1 MIGLFFN
8 TLPLRVRILPDETAG
23 AFLKRIHRCQ
33 TEIRGYEYSP
43 LINIQKWSDMPPG
56 TPLFS
61 YLVDMHKSGEEEAA
75 ELDPD
80 AVLKFSSIGSVGS
93 NSLPLTLT
101 VIIGRAMS
109 LECEFDSLRFD
120 EQDIGRMLQH
130 LRTLL
135 EAMVEKQGEA
145 LVSEISL
152 LSEAEQ
158 RQLVEEWN
166 QTAVEFAGR
175 ESFSELF
182 ERQAAKTPENTA
194 VEHGARKVTYGQLE
208 KRANQIGHYLRKRG
222 VGPEVRVGLCV
233 SRSVEMVGGMLG
245 ILKAGGAYVPLDAS
259 YPAERVRYMLED
271 AAVNIVVTEEG
282 LRDWLTVGA
291 EEHGRRFVCLDGAQ
305 GKEIEK
311 ESVAHV
317 GVRVEEDNLG
327 YIYYTSGSTGRPK
340 GVAVGQRGIVNYMK
354 WGIEAYEAAGGN
366 GAAVHTSMG
375 VDLTLTNFLPL
386 FVGGKM
392 VLVDD
397 QGGVEGLVELLKSG
411 PELSLLKITPTHLTL
426 INPRLTAEEMRKST
440 RVLVVGADNLVA
452 EPTLVWRE
460 QAREVK
466 LLNEYGPTET
476 VVGCSIYRIAE
487 ESEKSGPV
495 PIGKPIANM
504 RMYVL
509 DREGQPAPVGI
520 AGELYIGGVG
530 VARGYWGRPDLTAER
545 FVPDAVS
552 AHAGERLYK
561 TGDRARYL
569 KDGDLEFLGRLDHQ
583 VKIRGYRIETGEIE
597 AVLSGCEGVRKAMV
611 VVREDEPGEKRLVG
625 YVAGDAAEVDAKK
638 LREYLKERLPEYM
651 VPAAFMVMEEL
662 PVRASGKIDP
672 KDLPRPEMEGSVENY
687 VAPETEVEDKLCAI
701 WEKVLGVT
709 RVGIRDNFFELG
721 GDSILCVQVI
731 TRARE
736 EGIHLTPRQMFERP
750 TVAELAEVVGAETGL
765 QALVPPPMRRAPRE
779 GVLPLSYAQQR
790 LWFIDRLEPGSAAYD
805 MPFGVRLKGELE
817 KQAALRALQE
827 VARRHEILRTRFPE
841 VDGVPVQK
849 IAAGID
855 LALEELDLCEWDKQ
869 EREEELNRIAKS
881 EALRPF
887 DLGTGPLLR
896 VRLLRLA
903 PREHVLLVTTHH
915 IVFDGWSGTVL
926 VREFSLL
933 YEAFVR
939 GKPSPLPDL
948 EIQYAD
954 FAAWERSWL
963 QGPVLDEH
971 LSYWRR
977 QLADLPALDLPHDR
991 PRPPIKG
998 HQGAVVTF
1006 EPERETTMRLHELAQ
1021 REDATL
1027 FMVMLAAFQMI
1038 LGKHTGVQDVP
1049 VGAVIANRNRTETEG
1064 LLGLFVNTLV
1074 LRSRLDPDLSFRDL
1088 LRQVRRTTLDAYQ
1101 NPDVPFEKIV
1111 EQVLPGRN
1119 MNQTPLFQAM
1129 LVFQNVPAARAGVST
1144 LTAEMLPNRN
1154 LAVRS
1159 DMDLYISANREMLA
1173 GTLVYDVELFDPA
1186 TVQGMLDELKFL
1198 LESIVREP
1206 DASLLEL
1213 MFSQDN
1219 QLTELR

>member
-1 MIGLFFN
+1 M
-8 TLPLRVRILPDETAG
+8 
-23 AFLKRIHRCQ
+23 
-33 TEIRGYEYSP
+33 
-43 LINIQKWSDMPPG
+43 
-56 TPLFS
+56 
-61 YLVDMHKSGEEEAA
+61 
-75 ELDPD
+75 
-80 AVLKFSSIGSVGS
+80 
-93 NSLPLTLT
+93 
-101 VIIGRAMS
+101 
-109 LECEFDSLRFD
+109 
-120 EQDIGRMLQH
+120 
-130 LRTLL
+130 
-135 EAMVEKQGEA
+135 
-145 LVSEISL
+145 
-152 LSEAEQ
+152 
-158 RQLVEEWN
+158 
-166 QTAVEFAGR
+166 
-175 ESFSELF
+175 
-182 ERQAAKTPENTA
+182 
-194 VEHGARKVTYGQLE
+194 
-208 KRANQIGHYLRKRG
+208 
-222 VGPEVRVGLCV
+222 GPEVRVGLCV

-750 TVAELAEVVGAETGL
+750 TVAELAEVLGAGTGL

-790 LWFIDRLEPGSAAYD
+790 LWFIDRLDEPGSAAYN

-817 KQAALRALQE
+817 KQAALRAAGGCPQ
-827 VARRHEILRTRFPE
+827 ARNTAHQIPE

-998 HQGAVVTF
+998 HHQGAVVTF

-1021 REDATL
+1021 RGRRHALHGHACGLPDDPGQAHGRAGCARGRGHRQPQPHGDGRAARP
-1027 FMVMLAAFQMI
+1027 VRKHPGPALA
-1038 LGKHTGVQDVP
+1038 P
-1049 VGAVIANRNRTETEG
+1049 
-1064 LLGLFVNTLV
+1064 
-1074 LRSRLDPDLSFRDL
+1074 RSRSELPRSAAAGAPDHTRRLSES
-1088 LRQVRRTTLDAYQ
+1088 RRAL
-1101 NPDVPFEKIV
+1101 
-1111 EQVLPGRN
+1111 
-1119 MNQTPLFQAM
+1119 
-1129 LVFQNVPAARAGVST
+1129 
-1144 LTAEMLPNRN
+1144 
-1154 LAVRS
+1154 
-1159 DMDLYISANREMLA
+1159 
-1173 GTLVYDVELFDPA
+1173 
-1186 TVQGMLDELKFL
+1186 
-1198 LESIVREP
+1198 
-1206 DASLLEL
+1206 
-1213 MFSQDN
+1213 
-1219 QLTELR
+1219 